1 MPTVAQYINRIEF
14 ADRMIKLSTEGI
26 TQADTMKQLPFPA
39 NCMNWNLGHLLV
51 FRDRCLG
58 VIDGITEPDPA
69 EYAIYGAGSEPLTD
83 PSKAL
88 PLNVLLERLDER
100 SQQIKDA
107 LLSLPAEKFS
117 EPYKT
122 HTLDD
127 QLVIYI
133 MTHEA
138 LHVGQLEV
146 LREFVLM

>member
-1 MPTVAQYINRIEF
+1 MPTAAQYINRIAF
-14 ADRMIKLSTEGI
+14 ADRMIKLSTEGL
-26 TQADTMKQLPFPA
+26 TQADTMKQFPFPA
-39 NCMNWNLGHLLV
+39 NCMNWNLGHILV

-58 VIDGITEPDPA
+58 AIDGTIEADPA

-88 PLNVLLERLDER
+88 PLDVLLERLDER
-100 SQQIKDA
+100 SEQIKDA
-107 LLSLPAEKFS
+107 LLSLPVEKFS

-127 QLVIYI
+127 QLIIYI

-138 LHVGQLEV
+138 LHVGQLEI